1 MLKLNG
7 WVLPDVRVGLF
18 FSFRSF
24 VRSFFR
30 TTPPPPLDG
39 WLACVFLYVRAYV
52 VVVVVVSFFRLRLF
66 VGRSFVRSPSAV
78 RACVRMQRVER
89 KGRRRRKKKK
99 AWKKRGLVQDLT
111 KKRRDCV
118 PAGGRQR
125 LLAAAADKTTRNENA
140 RYFFSVG
147 R

>member
-89 KGRRRRKKKK
+89 KGRRRRKKKGLEK
-99 AWKKRGLVQDLT
+99 TRARAGSDQKKKGLRAGWRAPTTAGRRRRQNDT
-111 KKRRDCV
+111 KRKRTLLFF
-118 PAGGRQR
+118 GR
-125 LLAAAADKTTRNENA
+125 
-140 RYFFSVG
+140 
-147 R
+147 

>member
-30 TTPPPPLDG
+30 TTPPPLDG

-89 KGRRRRKKKK
+89 KGRRRRKKKGLEK
-99 AWKKRGLVQDLT
+99 TRARAGSDQKKKGLRAGLAGANDCWPPPPT
-111 KKRRDCV
+111 KRHET
-118 PAGGRQR
+118 
-125 LLAAAADKTTRNENA
+125 KTHVT
-140 RYFFSVG
+140 FFRSVG